1 METFPV
7 LPYLLV
13 GYGVLQFERIKRFGE
28 TRSMNIDENH
38 LNPLELQIHQTL
50 SSFAQSTEVVRIG
63 QAAEKCGCSVS
74 KISKFVQKLGF
85 DGYKQYMAFLQ
96 GREMPE
102 EKHSSELSRVRQY
115 IDSFDDSMVSE
126 LLDLM
131 EHHNNIILFGYGP
144 SFLCA
149 QYFEYRL
156 RIFSNKIIVALSDEI
171 SVASIADENTLLI
184 ILTVTGT
191 FQSFQNV
198 CAESKKKGCD
208 VVIVAEEYNTN
219 LFGQCDRIFWLS
231 QYPQPK
237 ELLPYEKTRTVFF
250 LFFEEIIQHIIR
262 QRAAQAAASDA
273 ANKQNSGAAPKR
285 KRAKK

>member
-1 METFPV
+1 
-7 LPYLLV
+7 
-13 GYGVLQFERIKRFGE
+13 
-28 TRSMNIDENH
+28 MNIDENH

-50 SSFAQSTEVVRIG
+50 SAFAQSTEVVRIG

-85 DGYKQYMAFLQ
+85 DGYKQYMQFLQ
-96 GREMPE
+96 GREMPQ
-102 EKHSSELSRVRQY
+102 EKESSELSRVRQY
-115 IDSFDDSMVSE
+115 IDSFDESMVLE
-126 LLDLM
+126 LLELM
-131 EHHNNIILFGYGP
+131 ESHNNIILFGYGP

-171 SVASIADENTLLI
+171 SVASIADDNTLLI
-184 ILTVTGT
+184 IMTVTGS

-231 QYPQPK
+231 KYPQPSG
-237 ELLPYEKTRTVFF
+237 LLAYEKTRTVFF
-250 LFFEEIIQHIIR
+250 LFFEEIIQQILR
-262 QRAAQAAASDA
+262 QRANAAQASSPKPGKNSPASR
-273 ANKQNSGAAPKR
+273 GKR
-285 KRAKK
+285 KSAGK

>member
-1 METFPV
+1 
-7 LPYLLV
+7 
-13 GYGVLQFERIKRFGE
+13 
-28 TRSMNIDENH
+28 MNIDENH
-38 LNPLELQIHQTL
+38 LNPLELQIHQKL
-50 SSFAQSTEVVRIG
+50 SEFAQSNEIVRIG
-63 QAAEKCGCSVS
+63 QAAELCGCSVS

-85 DGYKQYMAFLQ
+85 DGYKQYMQFLQ
-96 GREMPE
+96 GREMPQ
-102 EKHSSELSRVRQY
+102 EKHSSELGRVRQY
-115 IDSFDDSMVSE
+115 IDSFDEGMVTE
-126 LLDLM
+126 LLELM
-131 EHHNNIILFGYGP
+131 ESHNNIILFGYGP

-184 ILTVTGT
+184 IMTVTGT

-231 QYPQPK
+231 KYPQPGN
-237 ELLPYEKTRTVFF
+237 LLPYEKTRTVFF
-250 LFFEEIIQHIIR
+250 LFFEELIQLILR
-262 QRAAQAAASDA
+262 QRAAASVPSTLQKKA
-273 ANKQNSGAAPKR
+273 KRTGAATKGKR
-285 KRAKK
+285 VKK

>member
-1 METFPV
+1 
-7 LPYLLV
+7 
-13 GYGVLQFERIKRFGE
+13 
-28 TRSMNIDENH
+28 MNIDENH
-38 LNPLELQIHQTL
+38 LNPLELQIHRKL
-50 SSFAQSTEVVRIG
+50 SEYAASTEVVRIG

-85 DGYKQYMAFLQ
+85 DGYKQYMSFLQ
-96 GREMPE
+96 GREMPQ

-115 IDSFDDSMVSE
+115 IDSFDDSMVTE
-126 LLDLM
+126 LLELM
-131 EHHNNIILFGYGP
+131 ESHSNIILFGYGP

-184 ILTVTGT
+184 VMTVTGA
-191 FQSFQNV
+191 FHSFETV
-198 CAESKKKGCD
+198 CGESQKKGCD

-231 QYPQPK
+231 KYPQSTD
-237 ELLPYEKTRTVFF
+237 LLPYEKTRTVFF
-250 LFFEEIIQHIIR
+250 LFFEEIIQHILAHR
-262 QRAAQAAASDA
+262 HDAQDA
-273 ANKQNSGAAPKR
+273 LIAGEKSTLKGKSGKR
-285 KRAKK
+285 KKKA

>member
-1 METFPV
+1 
-7 LPYLLV
+7 
-13 GYGVLQFERIKRFGE
+13 
-28 TRSMNIDENH
+28 MNIDENH
-38 LNPLELQIHQTL
+38 LNPLELQIHQKL
-50 SSFAQSTEVVRIG
+50 SEYAQSNEVVRIG
-63 QAAEKCGCSVS
+63 QAAELCGCSVS

-85 DGYKQYMAFLQ
+85 DGYKQYMQFLQ
-96 GREMPE
+96 GREMPQ

-115 IDSFDDSMVSE
+115 IDSFDDSMVTE
-126 LLDLM
+126 LLELM
-131 EHHNNIILFGYGP
+131 ESHNNIILFGYGP

-184 ILTVTGT
+184 IMTVTGT

-231 QYPQPK
+231 KFPQSGN
-237 ELLPYEKTRTVFF
+237 LLPYEKTRTVFF
-250 LFFEEIIQHIIR
+250 LFFEELIQLILQ
-262 QRAAQAAASDA
+262 QRAEMLAPSASQKKA
-273 ANKQNSGAAPKR
+273 KR
-285 KRAKK
+285 TGPATKGKRAKT

>member
-1 METFPV
+1 
-7 LPYLLV
+7 
-13 GYGVLQFERIKRFGE
+13 
-28 TRSMNIDENH
+28 MNIDENH
-38 LNPLELQIHQTL
+38 LNPLELQIHQKL
-50 SSFAQSTEVVRIG
+50 SEFAASNEVVRIG
-63 QAAEKCGCSVS
+63 QAAELCGCSIS

-85 DGYKQYMAFLQ
+85 DGYKQYMQFLQ
-96 GREMPE
+96 GREMPQ
-102 EKHSSELSRVRQY
+102 EKQSSELARVRQY
-115 IDSFDDSMVSE
+115 IDSFDESMVSE
-126 LLDLM
+126 LLELM
-131 EHHNNIILFGYGP
+131 ESHNNIILFGYGP

-184 ILTVTGT
+184 IMTVTGA

-231 QYPQPK
+231 KYPQPQG
-237 ELLPYEKTRTVFF
+237 LLPYEKTRTVFF
-250 LFFEEIIQHIIR
+250 LFFEELIQSILR
-262 QRAAQAAASDA
+262 QRTKAGSSPALQ
-273 ANKQNSGAAPKR
+273 KRTKKNSPSGKKR
-285 KRAKK
+285 RMES

>member
-1 METFPV
+1 
-7 LPYLLV
+7 
-13 GYGVLQFERIKRFGE
+13 
-28 TRSMNIDENH
+28 MNIDENH
-38 LNPLELQIHQTL
+38 LNPLELQIHQKL
-50 SSFAQSTEVVRIG
+50 SEYAQSNEVVRIG
-63 QAAEKCGCSVS
+63 QAAELCGCSVS

-85 DGYKQYMAFLQ
+85 DGYKQYMQFLQ
-96 GREMPE
+96 GRELPQ

-115 IDSFDDSMVSE
+115 IDSFDDSMVTE
-126 LLDLM
+126 LLELM
-131 EHHNNIILFGYGP
+131 ESHNNIILFGYGP

-184 ILTVTGT
+184 IMTVTGS

-231 QYPQPK
+231 KFPQPQG
-237 ELLPYEKTRTVFF
+237 LLPYEKTRTVFF
-250 LFFEEIIQHIIR
+250 LFFEEIIQHILR
-262 QRAAQAAASDA
+262 QRTAICEASA
-273 ANKQNSGAAPKR
+273 SPAGTRKSNGTTRSKR
-285 KRAKK
+285 TKK